1 MANQAKLLRSQMR
14 QIVKELFPEIVSS
27 ELYAKI
33 EKQNKEQLEFL
44 FNLVKGTLSR
54 VEERQKDLQSL
65 IMREVANASKVV
77 PSEDKK
83 AE

>member
-1 MANQAKLLRSQMR
+1 MR

-65 IMREVANASKVV
+65 IMREVANATKVV

>member
-65 IMREVANASKVV
+65 IMREVANASKVM

-83 AE
+83 EE

>member
-1 MANQAKLLRSQMR
+1 MANQAKLLRNQMR
-14 QIVKELFPEIVSS
+14 NIVKELFPEIVSS

-65 IMREVANASKVV
+65 IMREVANATKVV
-77 PSEDKK
+77 PTEDKK

>member
-65 IMREVANASKVV
+65 IMREVANATKVV